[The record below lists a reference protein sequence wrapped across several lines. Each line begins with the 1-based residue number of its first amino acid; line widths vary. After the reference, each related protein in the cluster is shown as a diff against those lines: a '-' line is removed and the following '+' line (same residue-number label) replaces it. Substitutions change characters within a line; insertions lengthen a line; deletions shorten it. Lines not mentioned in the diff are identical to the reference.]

1 MHRAKMAFSMIEGR
15 WVYGP
20 LRFTDG
26 HGDLSPVCF
35 TASQKISLMRKFQVR
50 AVTRLLDTQGIWV
63 GPPCTRQCRHAFA
76 RTRPL
81 PPDRHTPSDRRG
93 PFARR
98 CTSRLKRYN
107 MSDLRGLT
115 RHVGHF
121 HAGCSG
127 EAPAALTGWLVMV
140 GGACAV
146 YYPRS
151 PDHQQPPRKCPR
163 TSASPATGAS
173 VAAGSPW
180 AAGIASP

>member
-1 MHRAKMAFSMIEGR
+1 MALAMTEGR

-20 LRFTDG
+20 LPVSDH
-26 HGDLSPVCF
+26 HGDRTPLSLTDHQHREIERVF
-35 TASQKISLMRKFQVR
+35 GAI
-50 AVTRLLDTQGIWV
+50 AVIRHYDRLGIWV

-98 CTSRLKRYN
+98 GTSRLKRYN